1 VVLSLGLSP
10 ELASAETAA
19 TKTSNADSNTQAA
32 AETPAQPAAANT
44 SSSAAP
50 APPAAAKESASAAA
64 PSANAPAPA
73 TKGQVA
79 ATKSGPAVAAAPSRP
94 ARASTSKPA
103 TRPARAA
110 AGAGVTTTQTL
121 APQDERVTYQYN
133 ALGRRDP
140 FRPLVGG
147 GFVGTEQSSAP
158 PDVGGMRVVGIV
170 WGSDDKFALVEDPR
184 GTSLV
189 LRQGDK
195 VMNGVVETLRR
206 DAVVVKLNI
215 DGQTQMVAIPLSR
228 K

>member
-1 VVLSLGLSP
+1 
-10 ELASAETAA
+10 
-19 TKTSNADSNTQAA
+19 
-32 AETPAQPAAANT
+32 
-44 SSSAAP
+44 
-50 APPAAAKESASAAA
+50 
-64 PSANAPAPA
+64 
-73 TKGQVA
+73 
-79 ATKSGPAVAAAPSRP
+79 
-94 ARASTSKPA
+94 
-103 TRPARAA
+103 
-110 AGAGVTTTQTL
+110 
-121 APQDERVTYQYN
+121 VTYQYN

-228 K
+228 KGDQSNESQ